1 MEKPDYHF
9 IVCNSF
15 RMTGEPQ
22 GICNKKG
29 APDLLQFLEN
39 EILDRGVNGMVTSA
53 GCLKVCDR
61 GPAMVVYPQARW
73 YGTVTEDRLDEIL
86 DAIEDEGAPPP
97 SDLLD
102 D

>member
-15 RMTGEPQ
+15 RMTGDPQ

-39 EILDRGVNGMVTSA
+39 EILDRGINGMVTSA

-73 YGTVTEDRLDEIL
+73 YGAVTEDRLDEIL
-86 DAIEDEGAPPP
+86 DAIEDGNPPP
-97 SDLLD
+97 SDLVD